1 MFLMLIVAIVAVI
14 IKRRVK
20 QDFVY
25 LLLVF
30 MALFNFYDVC
40 LSEGL
45 LDAAKDKDE
54 RI

>member
-1 MFLMLIVAIVAVI
+1 MLLMLIVGVVAVI
-14 IKRRVK
+14 VKRRAK
-20 QDFVY
+20 KDFVY

-40 LSEGL
+40 RSEVL
-45 LDAAKDKDE
+45 LDASKDKDE